1 MESPLPQR
9 RFRSAAKY
17 YLSGRPSYSSL
28 LIRRVVELCALN
40 PTHKILDLGSGPGQ
54 LAMAFAPFVREVTAL
69 DPEPEMLEIARKSAY
84 SGHFKINFVQ
94 GGSYDLGPQLGRF
107 QAVTIGRAFHWM
119 DRVATLNL
127 LDTLIESNGVVVLF
141 SDSHPEVPENSWHS
155 SYKKAIE
162 RYAEGDIERE
172 RLRSPDFLRHEA
184 ILLASPFHQLE
195 RISIIERRFT
205 AVERFADRALSFSIT
220 SRERLGAKA
229 EDLSSEIRELM
240 TSFALEGAVTEIVE
254 STALIARRNSP
265 AFDNLLRHSDISE
278 SEQSG
283 SK

>member
-1 MESPLPQR
+1 MESPSPQR
-9 RFRSAAKY
+9 RFRSAAEY

-40 PTHKILDLGSGPGQ
+40 DTHKILDLGCGPGQ

-107 QAVTIGRAFHWM
+107 QAATIGRAFHWM

-127 LDTLIESNGVVVLF
+127 LDAMIESNGVVVLF
-141 SDSHPEVPENSWHS
+141 SDSHPEVPENSWHG
-155 SYKKAIE
+155 SYKKVIE

-172 RLRSPDFLRHEA
+172 RFRAPDWLKHEA
-184 ILLASPFHQLE
+184 ILLASPFHQME
-195 RISIIERRFT
+195 RISIIERRCT
-205 AVERFADRALSFSIT
+205 AVERFMDRALSFSVT

-229 EDLSSEIRELM
+229 DELTSEIRELM
-240 TSFALEGAVTEIVE
+240 VGFAFEGVVPEVVE
-254 STALIARRNSP
+254 SNALIARRNSP
-265 AFDNLLRHSDISE
+265 P
-278 SEQSG
+278 
-283 SK
+283 